1 MSYLIQNINPKDT
14 QPDLGIGI
22 SIPFDGNTGF
32 NITYDTKDATRY
44 NLLNYIL
51 TNRRERIMNPN
62 IGSNIREQIF
72 ENINNNTISNIEN
85 IIDDGIKINFPQVK
99 LKELTVYD
107 ENNTINIYIKYSIIN
122 TNIEDDIQV
131 NFNVNDQ

>member
-1 MSYLIQNINPKDT
+1 MSYLIQNINPSDI
-14 QPDLGIGI
+14 QSDLGIGI

-32 NITYDTKDATRY
+32 NITYNSKDAIRY

-72 ENINNNTISNIEN
+72 EQIENNTIENIES
-85 IIDDGIKINFPQVK
+85 IINEGIKSNFPQIK
-99 LKELTVYD
+99 LNELTVYD

-131 NFNVNDQ
+131 NFNTDD